1 MTRPTQSAKP
11 ETAPNGPPAG
21 ELTPKQDAA
30 ALAVARGLTNAEAAK
45 QAGCGERT
53 LKTWKAL
60 PAFKERVNAIR
71 AEVTSRALG
80 RLTDGLDFAAGALR
94 KLLTAKSEQV
104 RMSAIRVLFE
114 VTLKLKEQTELE
126 DRMAALEQQAK
137 EAQTAHRG
145 RATR

>member
-1 MTRPTQSAKP
+1 MTLPTQSAKP
-11 ETAPNGPPAG
+11 ETAPNGPLAG
-21 ELTPKQDAA
+21 ELTPKQERA

-53 LKTWKAL
+53 LKTWKGI
-60 PAFKERVNAIR
+60 PAFRERVAEIR
-71 AEVTSRALG
+71 AEMTARALG
-80 RLTDGLDFAAGALR
+80 RLTEGLDFAVTALR
-94 KLLTAKSEQV
+94 KMLTAKSEQS
-104 RMSAIRVLFE
+104 RMSAIRTLFD